1 MPEMESFNHAPKKPE
16 TPRFTHFR
24 VYSSYSLG
32 IGLNSPAD
40 LCAHAARLGYSSLAI
55 TDTGATYGFI
65 ELHLAARKHGLKPIY
80 GILARHLPTVR
91 PREDPPAV
99 TLIAASAE
107 GLRHIAEI
115 ASLIAADGD
124 GAPLGLDVL
133 RAHGDGVIAITGA
146 SGSELGK
153 LLQEGDDNGAETV
166 VNEFRE
172 TFRDRLFI
180 EVQDHGKREERRLAE
195 KLIALSSRTGT
206 APILTH
212 EVKYVAKG
220 MRSLYETLRGIRHPG
235 EDRDFFPIDPDPADW
250 SLKSPTE
257 MSQLR
262 AFYEAAFDNTA
273 RVDEMIPG
281 DLLDRLDEQPERSTV
296 PAMGGG
302 VADELVERC
311 APALAQYRGGSSDPD
326 FEMRRSILEGELH
339 QIVSGGYGPAFLL
352 FHRIMSRL
360 REAGIEMGPATGLGF
375 QSLCAHLLGITS
387 FNPYHYE
394 ETFHPRFDLRA
405 REAREFELQ
414 LTPET
419 RSGAIHEISRMFG
432 YGEVGYLPAIERVTP
447 AKAVRMAASV
457 VNAPEPEIE
466 EVEEIIARRPG
477 MSIDRLY
484 DLDKRLG
491 ALYRR
496 SLSVRDLLTRAALLE
511 DLPIGIVRSRRS
523 LALSPV
529 PLTSFLGYS
538 IDSESGDLFF
548 QAGRE
553 HFPAGG
559 VFRVDVTSLGG
570 LGVAVR
576 ADKELREERIA
587 DYGWDGFPLEDV
599 DVWRQ
604 IQRGDTTGI
613 FLFEGQA
620 TRQQRES
627 FRLASIEDLTNF
639 LALMRLRDG
648 EQSLSERFSLFQEQ
662 GAGTDEGSDTIS
674 RVLGGTGGHIL
685 YHEQIRDVIL
695 TLTGCAAQEAWQMVQ
710 DLRSATP
717 GTLAAV
723 RSRFMTGAA
732 ENNVE
737 MDIAVRWFEKVIH
750 HAESTTSH
758 KRVFAD
764 ALLVYKLFLLRTRHE
779 PWFYAALLNSN
790 VENEGKL
797 EKYLAP
803 LRARGMLL
811 GLDVNRSELGYSVEA
826 RMVRTGF
833 CAVPGLEEA
842 IAERIRKARAKRKF
856 DSFEDFVRRVGMK
869 HLKREDIRRLIEAGA
884 FDAGGVARGDLSK
897 RLPTLFKSGRN
908 RASADSKGQL
918 ELPFDA

>member
-1 MPEMESFNHAPKKPE
+1 MELLNHSPNKPE

-32 IGLNSPAD
+32 VGLNSPAD
-40 LCAHAARLGYSSLAI
+40 LCAQAARLGYSSLAI

-65 ELHLAARKHGLKPIY
+65 ELHLAARKYGLKPIY
-80 GILARHLPTVR
+80 GILARHLPALR
-91 PREDPPAV
+91 RREDPPAV
-99 TLIAASAE
+99 TLIAASAD
-107 GLRHIAEI
+107 GLRRIAEI
-115 ASLIAADGD
+115 ASLIAAQED
-124 GAPLGLDVL
+124 GAPIGLDVL
-133 RAHGDGVIAITGA
+133 RAHGDGLIAITGT
-146 SGSELGK
+146 SGSEIGK
-153 LLQEGDDNGAETV
+153 LLQEGDDSGAETV
-166 VNEFRE
+166 VNAFRE
-172 TFRDRLFI
+172 IFHDRFFI
-180 EVQDHGKREERRLAE
+180 EVQDHGRREERRLAE
-195 KLIALSSRTGT
+195 KLIALSSRTGA

-235 EDRDFFPIDPDPADW
+235 EDRDFFPIDSEAADW

-273 RVDEMIPG
+273 RIDDMIPG
-281 DLLDRLDEQPERSTV
+281 DLLDRLDEDPDRGVPRGSVGCVSEELTARS
-296 PAMGGG
+296 AS
-302 VADELVERC
+302 
-311 APALAQYRGGSSDPD
+311 ALASYRGGSSDPE
-326 FEMRRSILEGELH
+326 FERRRSILEGELQ
-339 QIVSGGYGPAFLL
+339 QIVSNGYGPAFLL
-352 FHRIMSRL
+352 FHRIASRL
-360 REAGIEMGPATGLGF
+360 GAAGIEKGPATGLGF

-387 FNPYHYE
+387 FDPYHYE

-405 REAREFELQ
+405 RDAREFELQ

-419 RSGAIHEISRMFG
+419 RSAAVHEISSMFG
-432 YGEVGYLPAIERVTP
+432 YGEVGYLPAIERITP

-457 VNAPEPEIE
+457 VNTPESELE
-466 EVEEIIARRPG
+466 EVEEIITRRPG
-477 MSIDRLY
+477 TSIERLY
-484 DLDKRLG
+484 DVDKRLG
-491 ALYRR
+491 SLYRR

-529 PLTSFLGYS
+529 SLTSFLGYS
-538 IDSESGDLFF
+538 IDSETGDLFL

-570 LGVAVR
+570 LSVALR
-576 ADKELREERIA
+576 ADRDLREERIA
-587 DYGWDGFPLEDV
+587 DYGWDGFSLEDA
-599 DVWRQ
+599 DVWQQ

-627 FRLASIEDLTNF
+627 FRIESIEDLTNF
-639 LALMRLRDG
+639 LSLMRLRDG
-648 EQSLSERFSLFQEQ
+648 EQSLSERFSIFQEQ
-662 GAGTDEGSDTIS
+662 GAATAEENDVIS
-674 RVLGGTGGHIL
+674 RVLTSTGGNIL

-695 TLTGCAAQEAWQMVQ
+695 ALTGCSAQDAWQMVQ
-710 DLRSATP
+710 DLRSASP

-723 RSRFMTGAA
+723 RSRFMSGAA

-737 MDIAVRWFEKVIH
+737 MEIANRWFEKSIH
-750 HAESTTSH
+750 HAKSTISH

-803 LRARGMLL
+803 LRSRGMLL
-811 GLDVNRSELGYSVEA
+811 GLDVNRSEMGFSVEA

-833 CAVPGLEEA
+833 CTVPGLEAEVV
-842 IAERIRKARAKRKF
+842 ERIRKVRAKRKF

-884 FDAGGVARGDLSK
+884 FDAGGLARGELSK
-897 RLPTLFKSGRN
+897 RLPVLFKSGKS
-908 RASADSKGQL
+908 RASGDNKGQL